1 MNKNLGVEH
10 SKYEQRKHEIQ
21 MANYALKTNI
31 NKLLTQREKQK
42 FDVDVRLNQSKE
54 EYKQIMK
61 NMHMYEEIVLERRRF
76 LTYQY
81 MHRNPND
88 VEEMVKALYSQFEN
102 IRKTC
107 FSAMAKE
114 NYTGGGSFD
123 LITES
128 NKQLRMLEKEL
139 KSFTIQKD
147 DLRFTLYSMIM
158 VMLQDNI
165 QMRLWIN
172 DLMQNQVEESQ
183 RSLDAHA
190 KYQDDV
196 SASQSM
202 IKRQDT
208 DHSRR
213 SGKRRDDNDLDDYP
227 PVVEFS
233 ERDYK

>member
-1 MNKNLGVEH
+1 
-10 SKYEQRKHEIQ
+10 
-21 MANYALKTNI
+21 
-31 NKLLTQREKQK
+31 
-42 FDVDVRLNQSKE
+42 
-54 EYKQIMK
+54 
-61 NMHMYEEIVLERRRF
+61 MHMYEEIVLERRRF

-88 VEEMVKALYSQFEN
+88 VEEMVKALYGQFEN

-172 DLMQNQVEESQ
+172 DLM
-183 RSLDAHA
+183 
-190 KYQDDV
+190 
-196 SASQSM
+196 
-202 IKRQDT
+202 
-208 DHSRR
+208 
-213 SGKRRDDNDLDDYP
+213 
-227 PVVEFS
+227 
-233 ERDYK
+233 

>member
-1 MNKNLGVEH
+1 
-10 SKYEQRKHEIQ
+10 

-107 FSAMAKE
+107 FSAMAKP
-114 NYTGGGSFD
+114 
-123 LITES
+123 
-128 NKQLRMLEKEL
+128 QKE
-139 KSFTIQKD
+139 Q
-147 DLRFTLYSMIM
+147 
-158 VMLQDNI
+158 
-165 QMRLWIN
+165 
-172 DLMQNQVEESQ
+172 
-183 RSLDAHA
+183 
-190 KYQDDV
+190 
-196 SASQSM
+196 
-202 IKRQDT
+202 
-208 DHSRR
+208 
-213 SGKRRDDNDLDDYP
+213 
-227 PVVEFS
+227 
-233 ERDYK
+233 

>member
-1 MNKNLGVEH
+1 
-10 SKYEQRKHEIQ
+10 
-21 MANYALKTNI
+21 
-31 NKLLTQREKQK
+31 
-42 FDVDVRLNQSKE
+42 
-54 EYKQIMK
+54 MK

-88 VEEMVKALYSQFEN
+88 VEEMVKALYGQFEN

-196 SASQSM
+196 SERRDM

-208 DHSRR
+208 EMSATRKGGR
-213 SGKRRDDNDLDDYP
+213 RRDDDLDDYP

-233 ERDYK
+233 ERDHK